1 MLELNFKYILFMA
14 LFQKLSYMCCQRQN
28 ETALMIGGGDG
39 VMQKKKLG
47 VCVDAQPSSR
57 RVSDHYLPLPQRV
70 CPAPANILILY
81 IIFAL
86 SICGVLKSH
95 LNERSQFTFD
105 FAITRT
111 LCKVSTSYNAC
122 IIIRHVDILII
133 FFSKHILPIPNH
145 IYLNNYY
152 YNFIFNHL

>member
-1 MLELNFKYILFMA
+1 MVLYV
-14 LFQKLSYMCCQRQN
+14 LSKTERN
-28 ETALMIGGGDG
+28 GTNDWGWRWGNA
-39 VMQKKKLG
+39 KKKLG

-57 RVSDHYLPLPQRV
+57 RVSDHYLPLPQHV

-111 LCKVSTSYNAC
+111 LCKVSTSYSVC